1 MISVAWF
8 LFGVMVGVAASLGSI
23 MYLGNKEINKR
34 KKRATDWQK
43 AKKQIDKEIMD
54 EYGV

>member
-8 LFGVMVGVAASLGSI
+8 LFGIMVGVAASLGSI